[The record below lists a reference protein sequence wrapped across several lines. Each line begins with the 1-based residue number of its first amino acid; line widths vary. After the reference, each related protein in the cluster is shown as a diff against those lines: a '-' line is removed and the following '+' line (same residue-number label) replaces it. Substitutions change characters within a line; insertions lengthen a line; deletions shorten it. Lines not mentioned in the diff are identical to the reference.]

1 MSNNMNIDKQNTG
14 IESKKSDD
22 FIPVDWPKQ
31 QGSIIKVIG
40 VGGCGNNAVKNMY
53 SRGIEG
59 VDFVVCNTDEQ
70 VLSKSPVPN
79 KIQIGVN
86 LTHGLGSG
94 CNPEIGRQ
102 AAIENL
108 EEVKRTL
115 ADNAEMV
122 FITAGMGGG
131 TGTGAAP
138 VIAKEAKEMD
148 ILTVAIVTM
157 PFQDE
162 GKDSY
167 DRALNGL
174 QELRQYV
181 DSLLIINNEKV
192 YEIYPDLPVFDAL
205 PKVDD
210 ILSTAAKGI
219 AEIITKT
226 GYINV
231 DFADVRMVMKN
242 SGMALMGTGRASGP
256 DRAQEAAKL
265 ALTSPLLNNSDISGA
280 KNILI
285 NISSGEDKPIIT
297 SELKAIM
304 DYIGSASGGKAN
316 FKRGVNKDPDLGEAI
331 EITIIATGFSMQD
344 VMDIEEAPAPPV
356 RVPFTEYLDDEIRDI
371 NRPIDL
377 YCGSESEIVLRT
389 VSDVY
394 EAKQVAYEEK
404 PLNPLPVTRNL
415 SQLKDRD
422 IAQLEDEPAYLR
434 NNVNIDLKMDA
445 SSEVSRSVLDEK
457 NGEYILSEDN
467 VFLHKNVD

>member
-1 MSNNMNIDKQNTG
+1 MIVDKQNTG
-14 IESKKSDD
+14 DGNRKNDE

-53 SRGIEG
+53 LRGIEG
-59 VDFVVCNTDEQ
+59 VDFVVCNTDAQ
-70 VLSKSPVPN
+70 VLRESPVPN
-79 KIQIGVN
+79 KIQIGVI

-94 CNPEIGRQ
+94 CNPEIGRN

-108 EEVKRTL
+108 DEIKKIL
-115 ADNAEMV
+115 SDNAEMV

-138 VIAKEAKEMD
+138 VIAKEAKEMG

-157 PFQDE
+157 PFEDE
-162 GKDSY
+162 GDDSRN
-167 DRALNGL
+167 RALDGL
-174 QELRQYV
+174 HVLRQYV
-181 DSLLIINNEKV
+181 DSLLIINNEKI

-210 ILSTAAKGI
+210 ILATAAKGI

-231 DFADVRMVMKN
+231 DFADVRMVMKD

-256 DRAQEAAKL
+256 NRAEEAAKL
-265 ALTSPLLNNSDISGA
+265 ALTSPLLNDNNISGA

-285 NISSGEDKPIIT
+285 NISSGEAKPIIT
-297 SELKAIM
+297 SELKGIM
-304 DYIGSASGGKAN
+304 DYIRAASGGKTN
-316 FKRGVNKDPDLGEAI
+316 FKRGVNKDPDLGEDI

-344 VMDIEEAPAPPV
+344 VVDVGEVQEPIV
-356 RVPFTEYLDDEIRDI
+356 RVPFMEYLDGEIRDV
-371 NRPIDL
+371 NKTIDL
-377 YCGSESEIVLRT
+377 TPDLDPEIVIRT
-389 VSDVY
+389 IPEGY
-394 EAKQVAYEEK
+394 ELKSAIYDDKGIS
-404 PLNPLPVTRNL
+404 PLPQSRNL

-434 NNVNIDLKMDA
+434 NNVNIDIKIGAA
-445 SSEVSRSVLDEK
+445 SEISSYKLDE
-457 NGEYILSEDN
+457 NEGEYTLSEDN
-467 VFLHKNVD
+467 AFLNKNVD